1 MWRNNEIARTATI
14 VVNAEAG
21 LLDRSGVVLVG
32 RLREVIERPG
42 PIRGEPA
49 VALPLSPVI
58 FQKPNG

>member
-1 MWRNNEIARTATI
+1 M
-14 VVNAEAG
+14 VNAEAG